1 MTANPSCDILSDRL
15 AGVLLGTAVGDALGL
30 PAENLSPVKIRKRW
44 PGQWKMRFVFGK
56 GMVSDDTEHTLMVAR
71 ALREQPDDA
80 RRFQTALAWKL
91 RWWLLALPG
100 GVGLA
105 TAKACLKLWLGFP
118 ADKSAVVSA
127 GSGPA
132 MRSAIIGAFFATDP
146 DRRKAFVLAS
156 ARLTH
161 RGWQAET
168 AAWAVAEATALAVT
182 NQHGDASRVLAV
194 LAALSLASEWQK
206 LVINLKDSLAAGH
219 SVSEFARVL
228 HLERGVT
235 GYALH
240 VVPVALYAWLR
251 HPGDFRSTLT
261 SALDCGGDTDTVGA
275 IVGALSGA
283 AHGKTSIPQEWRD
296 QIWEWPASVA
306 YMRKLAES
314 LAEQKNTGRPARPL
328 NYFWPAIPVRNLAF
342 LVIVLAHGIRR
353 LAPPY
358 GNG

>member
-1 MTANPSCDILSDRL
+1 
-15 AGVLLGTAVGDALGL
+15 
-30 PAENLSPVKIRKRW
+30 
-44 PGQWKMRFVFGK
+44 
-56 GMVSDDTEHTLMVAR
+56 
-71 ALREQPDDA
+71 
-80 RRFQTALAWKL
+80 
-91 RWWLLALPG
+91 
-100 GVGLA
+100 
-105 TAKACLKLWLGFP
+105 
-118 ADKSAVVSA
+118 
-127 GSGPA
+127 
-132 MRSAIIGAFFATDP
+132 
-146 DRRKAFVLAS
+146 
-156 ARLTH
+156 
-161 RGWQAET
+161 
-168 AAWAVAEATALAVT
+168 
-182 NQHGDASRVLAV
+182 
-194 LAALSLASEWQK
+194 
-206 LVINLKDSLAAGH
+206 
-219 SVSEFARVL
+219 
-228 HLERGVT
+228 
-235 GYALH
+235 
-240 VVPVALYAWLR
+240 VALYAWLR